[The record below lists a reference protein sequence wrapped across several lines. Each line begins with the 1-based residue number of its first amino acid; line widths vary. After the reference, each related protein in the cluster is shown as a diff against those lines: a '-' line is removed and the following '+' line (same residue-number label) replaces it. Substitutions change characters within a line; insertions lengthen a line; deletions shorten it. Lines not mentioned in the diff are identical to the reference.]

1 MAKRTLA
8 QFRAEQNIWRKDLA
22 QLLSISETEVAQLE
36 AADEVPADVAQ
47 KIIEAYRLPADY
59 FTVDVDALV
68 AAQRAAAAQAAR
80 VTPEKPIP
88 YLMKI
93 GFVWMLLV
101 ALVQAMLLL
110 PSSFISVLSEGSTA
124 EPLDT
129 LFNFCSSA
137 VSLCSGLLLS
147 RYITKHTTFR
157 GRIADFSLLYAFVP
171 TAAISWI
178 SMPFSMRATEAGV
191 SSSWGFAYM
200 LVGIPALVLE
210 LVFLAYFLKSA
221 AEADT
226 EKGHK
231 TMTILLAVCM
241 GGKVLYYILWAVL
254 GNFSAYAALGWANFA
269 IRFVLFAVI
278 IYGAAFGIYKQPKL
292 KKRWLLALPIAYYV
306 IPDVLSIVDKL
317 I

>member
-22 QLLSISETEVAQLE
+22 QLLSISEAEVAQLE
-36 AADEVPADVAQ
+36 AADEVPADTAQ
-47 KIIEAYRLPADY
+47 KIIETYRLPADY
-59 FTVDVDALV
+59 FAVDVDALA
-68 AAQRAAAAQAAR
+68 AAQCAAAAQAAR

-101 ALVQAMLLL
+101 ELVQAMLLL
-110 PSSFISVLSEGSTA
+110 PSSFISVLSEGRT

-129 LFNFCSSA
+129 LFSLCSSA

-178 SMPFSMRATEAGV
+178 SMPFFVRATEAGV
-191 SSSWGFAYM
+191 LSSWGFAYM
-200 LVGIPALVLE
+200 LVGLPALVLE
-210 LVFLAYFLKSA
+210 LVFLAYFLKGA
-221 AEADT
+221 DEADT
-226 EKGHK
+226 EKGRK

-254 GNFSAYAALGWANFA
+254 GNFSAYTALGWVSFA
-269 IRFVLFAVI
+269 VRFVLFAAI

-292 KKRWLLALPIAYYV
+292 KKLWLLALPIAYYV
-306 IPDVLSIVDKL
+306 IPDVLSFVDRL
-317 I
+317 T

>member
-8 QFRAEQNIWRKDLA
+8 QFRAEQNIWRRDLA
-22 QLLSISETEVAQLE
+22 ELLSVSEAEVERLE
-36 AADEVPADVAQ
+36 AADEVPADTAQ
-47 KIIEAYRLPADY
+47 KIIETYRLPADY

-101 ALVQAMLLL
+101 AVVQVLLLL
-110 PSSFISVLSEGSTA
+110 PTSFLSVLQEASA

-191 SSSWGFAYM
+191 LSSWGFAYM

-226 EKGHK
+226 EKGRK

-292 KKRWLLALPIAYYV
+292 KKLWLLALPIAYYV

>member
-1 MAKRTLA
+1 MAQRTLA

-22 QLLSISETEVAQLE
+22 ELLSISEAEVAQLE
-36 AADEVPADVAQ
+36 ATDEVPADVAQ

-59 FTVDVDALV
+59 FAVDVDALV
-68 AAQRAAAAQAAR
+68 AAQRADAAQAAR

-101 ALVQAMLLL
+101 ELVQAMLLL

-124 EPLDT
+124 EPFDT
-129 LFNFCSSA
+129 IFSLCLSA

-178 SMPFSMRATEAGV
+178 SMPFFVRATEAGV
-191 SSSWGFAYM
+191 FSAWGFAYM
-200 LVGIPALVLE
+200 LVGLPALVLE
-210 LVFLAYFLKSA
+210 LVFLAYFLKGA
-221 AEADT
+221 AEADG
-226 EKGHK
+226 EKGRK
-231 TMTILLAVCM
+231 PMTILLAACM

-254 GNFSAYAALGWANFA
+254 GNFSAYTVIGWANFA
-269 IRFVLFAVI
+269 IQFVLFAVI

-292 KKRWLLALPIAYYV
+292 KKLWLLALPIAYYV
-306 IPDVLSIVDKL
+306 IPDVLSMIGTW